1 MSVKSSAKRGGR
13 KACNNSGGFFSWV
26 LLLLLALVGLQLLS
40 SWSLPLLP
48 FPRLKPSLIH
58 NDSSFLCISSSGLQ
72 SEGSGG
78 GRIGEFGDL
87 MVSMLPVDLP
97 FTLFAPSPLAFDKFL
112 KLSPIQSLSPQNYNN
127 TYAIVS
133 RVLGFSAVPHHLSA
147 GALPVR
153 TEVSVDAVSGFKLRM
168 WRDLDG
174 MVVVN
179 GIRSE
184 CVNIR
189 KGEVIVHVISGV
201 LMDADFEQS
210 FLPDYEE
217 R

>member
-1 MSVKSSAKRGGR
+1 MSVKNSAKRGG
-13 KACNNSGGFFSWV
+13 KVCNGSGGGFFLWV

-48 FPRLKPSLIH
+48 LPKLNRSLIH
-58 NDSSFLCISSSGLQ
+58 NDSSFLCTGSSRFQ
-72 SEGSGG
+72 SDDSGG
-78 GRIGEFGDL
+78 DQIGRFGDM

-97 FTLFAPSPLAFDKFL
+97 FTLFIPSPSAFDKFL
-112 KLSPIQSLSPQNYNN
+112 KLNPVQSLSPQNYNN
-127 TYAIVS
+127 TYAIIS
-133 RVLGFSAVPHHLSA
+133 RVLGFSAVPQHLAA
-147 GALPVR
+147 GAVPVR
-153 TEVSVDAVSGFKLRM
+153 IEVQVDAVSGFKLRV

-189 KGEVIVHVISGV
+189 KGEVIVHVINGV

-210 FLPDYEE
+210 FLPDYED

>member
-1 MSVKSSAKRGGR
+1 MNVNVKNSAKRGGR
-13 KACNNSGGFFSWV
+13 VCSSSVFYLWV
-26 LLLLLALVGLQLLS
+26 LLLLLALVGLQLLF

-48 FPRLKPSLIH
+48 LPKLKLSLIH
-58 NDSSFLCISSSGLQ
+58 NDSSFCSSSSSLPSGD
-72 SEGSGG
+72 SGSGL
-78 GRIGEFGDL
+78 IGEFGDM

-97 FTLFAPSPLAFDKFL
+97 FTLFVPSPPAFDKFL
-112 KLSPIQSLSPQNYNN
+112 KLNPVQSLTPQNLNN
-127 TYAIVS
+127 TYAIIS
-133 RVLGFSAVPHHLSA
+133 RVLGFSAVPQHLSA

-153 TEVSVDAVSGFKLRM
+153 TEVSVDAVSGLKLVI

-184 CVNIR
+184 CINIR
-189 KGEVIVHVISGV
+189 KGDVIVHIISGV
-201 LMDADFEQS
+201 LMDAEFEQS
-210 FLPDYEE
+210 FLPDYED